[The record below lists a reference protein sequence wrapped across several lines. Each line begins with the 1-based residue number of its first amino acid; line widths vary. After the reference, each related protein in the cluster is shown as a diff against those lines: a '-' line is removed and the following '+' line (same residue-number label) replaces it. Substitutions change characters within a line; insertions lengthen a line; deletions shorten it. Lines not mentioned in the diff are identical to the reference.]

1 MLILSYNFKFL
12 INRISH
18 IIQIL
23 PTNIRY
29 IPKYVH
35 ISSKFLTIF
44 NWCIFTHIN
53 PIVGN
58 VERNKTQNPETFGR
72 FGILNIIRCGG
83 YFITTFLPLRM

>member
-1 MLILSYNFKFL
+1 M

-18 IIQIL
+18 IIQIS

-35 ISSKFLTIF
+35 ISSNFLIIF
-44 NWCIFTHIN
+44 NWCIFTTIS
-53 PIVGN
+53 PIVGGG
-58 VERNKTQNPETFGR
+58 ERNKTQDPETLGR

-83 YFITTFLPLRM
+83 YFITARLHRLS